1 MIENESGYL
10 ITYFRRIYQ
19 ALRGQSSQYPA
30 AKIAQ
35 ELGDTIPVTMQ
46 NELVYEIA
54 GEFCETLCRLLSEHP
69 PHSSDPVSALRKLSQ
84 TGIFNF
90 HSFSPKRMLQ
100 RL

>member
-54 GEFCETLCRLLSEHP
+54 GEFCETLCRLLNE
-69 PHSSDPVSALRKLSQ
+69 SSLKAVIPFLRYVSSLQ